1 MSLSRLISFR
11 TFRSLV
17 MLLVAPL
24 FLAAC
29 TLSPVYS
36 DRGPADSAFNLAFA
50 SPDSRLEQIVYSELV
65 ARFGRSSSPDAL
77 VVSVAVSSSAIT
89 PGPGNVGLQGVI
101 TLTDPSG
108 QTVYS
113 GIRTASASY
122 ATGLGQSLA
131 GQQAANE
138 AAERAALQ
146 LAESIRVTLIGVLAS
161 LKAQNNSRATNTS
174 Q

>member
-1 MSLSRLISFR
+1 LSRLISSS

-36 DRGPADSAFNLAFA
+36 DRASADGAFNLAFA
-50 SPDSRLEQIVYSELV
+50 SPSSRLEQIVYDQLV
-65 ARFGRSSSPDAL
+65 ARFGRSLSPDAL
-77 VVSVAVSSSAIT
+77 LVGVAVSSSAIT
-89 PGPGNVGLQGVI
+89 PGPGSVGLQGVI
-101 TLTDPSG
+101 TLTNQSG

-122 ATGLGQSLA
+122 TGSGQSLA

-161 LKAQNNSRATNTS
+161 LKAQNNPRASSS